1 LARGGGEGEGMS
13 KGKKADVGGEEE
25 RKGALREEE
34 RRGEWARR
42 EGGERREGGAGK
54 ERMSGLE
61 EGGGERC
68 SVEKEGKK
76 RGLTMEIV
84 EESREEEKRAEERGR
99 EV

>member
-1 LARGGGEGEGMS
+1 
-13 KGKKADVGGEEE
+13 
-25 RKGALREEE
+25 
-34 RRGEWARR
+34 
-42 EGGERREGGAGK
+42 
-54 ERMSGLE
+54 MSGLE

-99 EV
+99 EQ

>member
-1 LARGGGEGEGMS
+1 MPFSPTSLQSSSAPFLLPS
-13 KGKKADVGGEEE
+13 PPSLPKSPSLPQSPSLPK
-25 RKGALREEE
+25 
-34 RRGEWARR
+34 
-42 EGGERREGGAGK
+42 
-54 ERMSGLE
+54 SPSPPS

-68 SVEKEGKK
+68 SVEKEEKK